1 MVILFCLIPQL
12 ENERKL
18 GLRDR
23 EAERAQFEH
32 RIHDLSQYINKMD
45 ETQESILKELEA
57 AKTGQR
63 KAEQKWTSEKETLL
77 RKLQF
82 VQHYGTVLPSR
93 ELEGGF
99 FTDKRGEAR
108 RTADGKAQRQ
118 LQVFLNQLLL
128 LLAIFEI
135 PNLTL
140 FGSFEATSH
149 LLDQS

>member
-1 MVILFCLIPQL
+1 MIPQL

-63 KAEQKWTSEKETLL
+63 KAEQKWTSEKETSL

-118 LQVFLNQLLL
+118 LQLFLICYNM
-128 LLAIFEI
+128 
-135 PNLTL
+135 
-140 FGSFEATSH
+140 
-149 LLDQS
+149 